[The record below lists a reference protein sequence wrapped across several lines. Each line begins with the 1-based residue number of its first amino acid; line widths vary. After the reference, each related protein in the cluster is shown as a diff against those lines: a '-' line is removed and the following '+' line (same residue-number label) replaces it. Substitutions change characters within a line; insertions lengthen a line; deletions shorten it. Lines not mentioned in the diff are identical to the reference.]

1 MKTTT
6 YHKDVITD
14 SLAGCAPAGVET
26 IHTPLLFRNL
36 KHSEIDCRQQSIS
49 ERGEKKTAKLL
60 LYKDARVDM
69 NILDETVG
77 CERWQRLHQE
87 IKGIMY
93 CGVGIQQQNGEW
105 TWKWDCGTESNTEKE
120 KGEASDAFKRACF
133 CWGIGRELYTAPSI
147 SIDLTDKD
155 FFNGKLCQ
163 SFSVSDIEISSNH
176 EITYLRITGKWGKE
190 RYEWGKKRKPL
201 TPSLRDKALERLAK
215 GENIWAQLRDNFIFD
230 EAALRDELNKTHST

>member
-1 MKTTT
+1 MTKN
-6 YHKDVITD
+6 D
-14 SLAGCAPAGVET
+14 LAGCFPAGVEK
-26 IHTPLLFRNL
+26 IHTPLQFRNL
-36 KHSEIDCRQQSIS
+36 NNTEIDCRQQSVC
-49 ERGEKKTAKLL
+49 ERGEKRTAKLL

-93 CGVGIQQQNGEW
+93 CGVGIQQPSGEW

-133 CWGIGRELYTAPSI
+133 CWGIGRELYTAPTI

-155 FFNGKLCQ
+155 YFNGKVCQ
-163 SFSVSDIEISSNH
+163 SFSVSEIEISTNH
-176 EITYLRITGKWGKE
+176 EITYLCIKDKWGKE
-190 RYEWGKKRKPL
+190 RFQWGNKRQPL
-201 TPSLRDKALERLAK
+201 TPSQKKKAFERLYK
-215 GENIWAQLRDNFIFD
+215 GENIWAQLKDNFVFD
-230 EAALRDELNKTHST
+230 EISFRKEYQDFTLSKDKA